1 MGANRIAVAGVD
13 ACKKKRFE
21 RYHNRR
27 TSPMLDTKLCCL
39 SSAAICTLAALAP
52 SAHAQW
58 EKEFGSYNA
67 PFRSF
72 DTQATLHGSAIY
84 QENFY
89 QDVQYSDLQ
98 LVTQGAG
105 NTAGTWDS
113 GIREQIQNF
122 TASFN
127 FSFNSNGGNVNDGF
141 SFLIGNM
148 SDLSGDRAI
157 GNEQG
162 LTAFNQD
169 GAGISIGFDAYGPD
183 NETGFFMNWGG
194 QKISWTDAPNTS
206 HFTNGAGYSDYLAA
220 LAGGAKATI
229 EWDINTGMS
238 MLVEWANG
246 QGQWSHSTG
255 LFSWGEGNLDTTDWG
270 FGFAARNGGVTS
282 DVLIDN
288 FEVDYGYLTQVPAPG
303 AFALLALGGL
313 AARRRRG

>member
-1 MGANRIAVAGVD
+1 
-13 ACKKKRFE
+13 
-21 RYHNRR
+21 
-27 TSPMLDTKLCCL
+27 MLDTKLCCL

-58 EKEFGSYNA
+58 EMDFGSYNA

-229 EWDINTGMS
+229 NWDINTGMS